1 MGTANLPDDDNTR
14 PIKPISLIIE
24 DDEDLSAIFD
34 EALSAAGY
42 QTEIIR
48 NGRAALTRLQTV
60 SPDVVILDM
69 HLPQVTGAEILRF
82 IRSEKRMSFTNV
94 VVTTADAI
102 MGEQVRDTADFVL
115 IKPISFGQLRD
126 LTARLNPA
134 NPEE

>member
-1 MGTANLPDDDNTR
+1 MSSDSSQEE
-14 PIKPISLIIE
+14 KPISLIIE
-24 DDEDLSAIFD
+24 DDEDLSAIFR

-42 QTEIIR
+42 ETEIIR
-48 NGRAALTRLQTV
+48 NGRTALERLHNVT
-60 SPDVVILDM
+60 PNVVILDM
-69 HLPQVTGAEILRF
+69 HLPLVTGADILKY
-82 IRSEKRMSFTNV
+82 IRSEKRMAFTNV

-134 NPEE
+134 DLEE